1 MSDKRKKSDI
11 KRALTVLLLVI
22 AAPLTVI
29 AGMLFIGDRKYY
41 FVSLFLIIYAL
52 LCFFLIFE
60 DRKPQPRELVVI
72 AVMCAVGV
80 AGRMLFFWLPQFK
93 PVASV
98 VILTGIAFGSRCGFL
113 IGTVTCFVSNF
124 YFGQGPWTP
133 WQMLA
138 FGFLGFLSGVV
149 FKGGKLSH
157 KRLPLAIFGAVST
170 LLIYGGI
177 VNLGSLLITTGTV
190 TFQSLAA
197 TYLAGLPMDAVH
209 AASTFVF
216 LLLISQPVLQI
227 LERVCEKYGFFTNL
241 NGNI

>member
-11 KRALTVLLLVI
+11 KGALTVLLLVI
-22 AAPLTVI
+22 AAPFTVI
-29 AGMLFIGDRKYY
+29 IGMLFLGDRKYY
-41 FVSLFLIIYAL
+41 FISLLLIIYAL
-52 LCFFLIFE
+52 LSFFLMFE
-60 DRKPQPRELVVI
+60 QRKAQPRELVVI

-93 PVASV
+93 PVAAI
-98 VILTGIAFGSRCGFL
+98 VILSGIAFGSRCGFL
-113 IGTVTCFVSNF
+113 IGAVTCFVSNF

-133 WQMLA
+133 WQMLG
-138 FGFLGFLSGVV
+138 FGFLGLLSGLV
-149 FKGGKLSH
+149 FKGDRLSH
-157 KRLPLAIFGAVST
+157 KRLPLALFGAVST

-190 TFQSLAA
+190 TLPSLAA

-209 AASTFVF
+209 AVSTFVF

-227 LERVCEKYGFFTNL
+227 LDRVCVKYGFFTNL
-241 NGNI
+241 NAV